1 MMSEKIREYY
11 RNTKLAKHLVE
22 RKLELFAQHEDVMK
36 EFEYW
41 LETRQY
47 KLDGVVIE
55 GYSAKTLAEGSVFLD
70 GEAAFVYL
78 IELCENP
85 EKALRQI
92 ANGFK
97 MK

>member
-1 MMSEKIREYY
+1 MSEKIREYY
-11 RNTKLAKHLVE
+11 RNTKLDKHLVE
-22 RKLELFAQHEDVMK
+22 RKLERFAKHNDIIQ

-41 LETRQY
+41 LDTRQY
-47 KLDGVVIE
+47 KSDGVVVE
-55 GYSAKTLAEGSVFLD
+55 GYSAKSLSQVSVFLD
-70 GEAAFVYL
+70 GEASFVYL
-78 IELCENP
+78 IELRENP

>member
-1 MMSEKIREYY
+1 MGKVLKCQK
-11 RNTKLAKHLVE
+11 NH
-22 RKLELFAQHEDVMK
+22 
-36 EFEYW
+36 
-41 LETRQY
+41 
-47 KLDGVVIE
+47 DGKTDGAMVE
-55 GYSAKTLAEGSVFLD
+55 GYSAKTLAQVSVFLD

-78 IELCENP
+78 IELRENPENP

>member
-1 MMSEKIREYY
+1 M
-11 RNTKLAKHLVE
+11 V
-22 RKLELFAQHEDVMK
+22 
-36 EFEYW
+36 
-41 LETRQY
+41 
-47 KLDGVVIE
+47 E
-55 GYSAKTLAEGSVFLD
+55 GYSAKNLAQVSVFLD

-78 IELCENP
+78 IELRENP